1 MRLHFI
7 GGAITTSLNHVKPDT
22 ILKNFW
28 HDNDRFADLF
38 NATLFHGRSVLNPDT
53 LIDIDTDVSS
63 TITAKGHSESV
74 QHIFDIAKKS
84 ANGVDYILLGLENQ
98 EHVHYAMPLRHMLGD
113 ALTYYKEYKEI
124 AARNRQDKSY
134 ASPDEFLSGF
144 QKNDK
149 LHPVI
154 TLCVYY
160 GKALWDGPLCL
171 TDMMDIPE
179 DLKELVSDYKINLMQ
194 VVQTENCF
202 FQHPDVQGFFK
213 LCQLF
218 YKQDIESIISFYEEQ
233 SFSTELGLAV
243 GAVTGS
249 KKLIQYASQAEQK
262 GDTTMKQWQ
271 CITDWENKCERKG
284 ELKCVPLMLQTY
296 KNFNISKE
304 TALEKI
310 TQDFSLSTEEA
321 ASFMEKCW

>member
-38 NATLFHGRSVLNPDT
+38 NATLFHGRSVLHPDS
-53 LIDIDTDVSS
+53 LVDIDTDVSS

-98 EHVHYAMPLRHMLGD
+98 KHVHYAMPLRHMLGD

-124 AARNRQDKSY
+124 AVRNRQNKNY
-134 ASPDEFLSGF
+134 ASTDEFLSGF
-144 QKNDK
+144 QKDDK

-160 GKALWDGPLCL
+160 GEIPWDGPLCL

-179 DLKELVSDYKINLMQ
+179 GLKELVSDYKINLLQ
-194 VVQTENCF
+194 LTKAENHPFQHAEVQAF
-202 FQHPDVQGFFK
+202 FQFCN
-213 LCQLF
+213 LL
-218 YKQDIESIISFYEEQ
+218 YKKNFAKVLSLYSNDTF
-233 SFSTELGLAV
+233 TAELGLAV

-249 KKLIQYASQAEQK
+249 KELINYTLNEKNGGKHTMEKWQAMIEF
-262 GDTTMKQWQ
+262 
-271 CITDWENKCERKG
+271 EAYCERNG
-284 ELKCVPLMLQTY
+284 ELKCVPLMLKTY
-296 KNFNISKE
+296 KDFKVSKE

-321 ASFMEKCW
+321 ARFMEKCW

>member
-84 ANGVDYILLGLENQ
+84 ANGVDYSLLGLENQ

-134 ASPDEFLSGF
+134 ASPDEFL
-144 QKNDK
+144 
-149 LHPVI
+149 
-154 TLCVYY
+154 
-160 GKALWDGPLCL
+160 
-171 TDMMDIPE
+171 
-179 DLKELVSDYKINLMQ
+179 
-194 VVQTENCF
+194 
-202 FQHPDVQGFFK
+202 
-213 LCQLF
+213 
-218 YKQDIESIISFYEEQ
+218 
-233 SFSTELGLAV
+233 
-243 GAVTGS
+243 TG
-249 KKLIQYASQAEQK
+249 
-262 GDTTMKQWQ
+262 
-271 CITDWENKCERKG
+271 
-284 ELKCVPLMLQTY
+284 
-296 KNFNISKE
+296 
-304 TALEKI
+304 
-310 TQDFSLSTEEA
+310 
-321 ASFMEKCW
+321 

>member
-7 GGAITTSLNHVKPDT
+7 GDAI
-22 ILKNFW
+22 
-28 HDNDRFADLF
+28 
-38 NATLFHGRSVLNPDT
+38 
-53 LIDIDTDVSS
+53 
-63 TITAKGHSESV
+63 
-74 QHIFDIAKKS
+74 
-84 ANGVDYILLGLENQ
+84 
-98 EHVHYAMPLRHMLGD
+98 
-113 ALTYYKEYKEI
+113 TYYKEYKEI

-134 ASPDEFLSGF
+134 ASPDE
-144 QKNDK
+144 
-149 LHPVI
+149 
-154 TLCVYY
+154 
-160 GKALWDGPLCL
+160 
-171 TDMMDIPE
+171 
-179 DLKELVSDYKINLMQ
+179 
-194 VVQTENCF
+194 
-202 FQHPDVQGFFK
+202 
-213 LCQLF
+213 
-218 YKQDIESIISFYEEQ
+218 QDIESIISFYEEQ